1 MVAEIEKMKN
11 VNLMY
16 PIKWEHVI
24 INGDMYF
31 VQGVLPNGKILV
43 SKIMSEKEFKDLF
56 N

>member
-1 MVAEIEKMKN
+1 MVAEIEKMKS
-11 VNLMY
+11 VTLMY
-16 PIKWEHVI
+16 PIKWEHKI